1 MVTQQRD
8 HATPPNPG
16 SKRPKLR
23 DYARRGNFVELS
35 LAIGV
40 SIVESVEA
48 GPASFPPATGR
59 RVKRTAY
66 LVALIAF
73 CAAAPAAGDGVRDE
87 LAREILRRV
96 PQWPKAQVEIPLE
109 VYEKFV
115 RDELLGPVPPKPPE
129 AVWVERVS
137 WTVRP
142 AEAEAVVEAAL
153 DVVSLPGLMSRHA
166 RVLGADVAWRDVAI
180 DGKPAALRRGDDGW
194 FWLDNPQPGRLRITA
209 KAVLKPKTSGDRRT
223 IAWLT
228 GPAGWSSAAFE
239 SDAAWEARFSRASA
253 PIIGGGAGTRG
264 TVGLVPGDRLEVT
277 WQKPQPVV
285 HRAAQIESAADI
297 GWTLAEGVHQVR
309 AVLAL
314 RLWGGEVA
322 ELAVDLPAGADRVS
336 ITGPD
341 VREVQVSGGA
351 ARVFLRGPITQRTRL
366 SVAFESPRAKT
377 GRMSLPAFGVRS
389 ASQRGGTL
397 AIAGGAGAVLLEMES
412 PGLAPMALHD
422 LPDAVRGLLA
432 AAPVYAYQL
441 SGGSWEARID
451 VVDMTEFPVRETL
464 VDSAVYTM
472 LYRPDG
478 SIMTKVLYEVRNR
491 GQQYMKVD
499 LPQGARLLVARVA
512 EQQKNLARGPGET
525 VFVPLEK
532 SVLTTAGLIS
542 FPVEL
547 VYLTK
552 GPPLARQGR
561 LSLPLPRTDLPVAYA
576 RCALE
581 VPDGLN
587 VRQWQG
593 TLREVPSWSSETVEL
608 EFEYGRGHLAAGLKP
623 PEPKITPVKTPPAK
637 TPQPR
642 PEVKEGKKPEP
653 AKPDASKPSP
663 VQVTFING
671 QATTVTVQPPVVE
684 LAPED
689 VREKDAGLS
698 VQAKTIQ
705 GKNYYRA
712 GVDYYS
718 RRDYNKASELFN
730 KVIEVTP
737 NSVEADNAR
746 KYLGNVEIALGRED
760 KGKTGDRGLRAQAK
774 AVQLSQQEA
783 NEAVVERQHELL
795 QHAEQSLK
803 AGKEEQAEAAYKVAV
818 GLSGKLQAQGE
829 EAREQE
835 AVVRK
840 AREFL
845 QQRAERRKD
854 EAKELEDLQKQVQSL
869 KQNIVEKGGRDLQVA
884 VDALVQTDM
893 PAQPPPAPDEMRRLE
908 PAGAQPRTAGREP
921 LGFTPQ
927 PRAPQVQLGQA
938 IAEQQVSR
946 GKAGDRF
953 VSPGAGR
960 AYGSMTA
967 SGLAALTTG
976 DVLTAAD
983 NRAQQL
989 RQQVEQLK
997 GIKTQL
1003 DAKAEPDAGRLST
1016 QEYVRQLDEDS
1027 RRLTSLGMRI
1037 SQIPDGSDVDADGK
1051 RRADLVRER
1060 DELSKTL
1067 HEKTASYK
1075 ALAPKFISGTELP
1088 EVAPAPV
1095 LGKMITEKAK
1105 QTAAQAG
1112 HATELARQG
1121 RIAEAQDL
1129 IENLEKDQATTARA
1143 AQALAKTGSAQVLTK
1158 TYAGAMTLE
1167 RAMRPDFSDA
1177 APRFEVASV
1186 IAAAVPP
1193 APPPVASTDALWGRA
1208 TELRQAMQFGEAI
1221 QVLDRLIAINPNDDR
1236 AHRWREDL
1244 SYLESQSRM
1253 VATRPGGAPAAG
1265 AEAPRLAVTNGATR
1279 YLAYPGAREWENL
1292 TSFRRQFA
1300 TAAETPA
1307 VAETRERLAHV
1318 VSLDLQRASVS
1329 GVLASLGDMQ
1339 PGLKI
1344 VVDPEVS
1351 AKGIDLSSR
1360 MVDLKAKDVSV
1371 ESVLGLVL
1379 GADLGYM
1386 IGPGYIQITT
1396 REKLQRSFTVATY
1409 PMQGLAGD
1417 IAGGTELMRI
1427 ISATVNSQSDPSVA
1441 AWTDEGGPA
1450 EIEQMNGRLIISQT
1464 ARGHAKV
1471 QDLLQQLLREGAA
1484 GAGGQAQRPQPATHE
1499 WKAVADARHTLDEAR
1514 KAVVRQSQELDKVRF
1529 NVQDLTRGGDDDK
1542 KLAEFVVR
1550 NYAWAL
1556 QPQGGQG
1563 GGGGAGG
1570 GAAPQGGPQPPRSS
1584 VRVVGR
1590 QFTQNLFPDVASNK
1604 LEQQV
1609 EQGARVNLGATNVYT
1624 GGATATGAGTLNING
1639 IVVDRNANALV
1650 MSPQGQVT
1658 LGGGT
1663 LILRNGASTF
1673 SGVRTFDDSGS
1684 VTLQAGDGN
1693 LAVLND
1699 ARVAGN
1705 VEVLL
1710 ERLRTNLGQRV
1721 AVGSRN
1727 ALLTADA
1734 ARAAGIAWKQGANG
1748 VTYAVINEGQLLSLM
1763 DIEQRMPVGQRAAA
1777 PQGEV
1782 RQEAVVGTPAV
1793 LANGGLVSIAQAAD
1807 DANSLSY
1814 NGNTLRVAHDDYLL
1828 VDNGGYLTAVKSG
1841 RMQHWAAETPPVRFP
1856 GVPAVVTVPV
1866 VGRTVKFEKT
1876 LLDPSDSLEL
1886 VAEYT
1891 WQGEEK

>member
-1 MVTQQRD
+1 M
-8 HATPPNPG
+8 
-16 SKRPKLR
+16 
-23 DYARRGNFVELS
+23 
-35 LAIGV
+35 
-40 SIVESVEA
+40 
-48 GPASFPPATGR
+48 
-59 RVKRTAY
+59 KRTVY

-73 CAAAPAAGDGVRDE
+73 CAAAPAAGDAVRDE

-115 RDELLGPVPPKPPE
+115 RDELLGPLSPKPPQ
-129 AVWVERVS
+129 ALWVERAS

-142 AEAEAVVEAAL
+142 AEAEAVVEVAL
-153 DVVSLPGLMSRHA
+153 DVVALPGLMSRHA

-180 DGKPAALRRGDDGW
+180 GGKPVALRRGDDGW

-228 GPAGWSSAAFE
+228 GPAGWSTAGFE
-239 SDAAWEARFSRASA
+239 SDAAWEARFSRSSA
-253 PIIGGGAGTRG
+253 PIIGSNAGTRG

-322 ELAVDLPAGADRVS
+322 ELTVDLPAGADRVS

-377 GRMSLPAFGVRS
+377 GRMSLPAFAVRG
-389 ASQRGGTL
+389 ASQRSGAM

-441 SGGSWEARID
+441 NAGSWEARID
-451 VVDMTEFPVRETL
+451 VVDMAEFPVRETL

-552 GPPLARQGR
+552 GLPLARQGR

-587 VRQWQG
+587 VRRWQG

-718 RRDYNKASELFN
+718 RRDYNKASELFS

-737 NSVEADNAR
+737 NSTEADNAR

-760 KGKTGDRGLRAQAK
+760 KGKTEDRGVRAQAK
-774 AVQLSQQEA
+774 AVQLSQQSA
-783 NEAVVERQHELL
+783 NVAVVEKQQELL
-795 QHAEQSLK
+795 ERAEQSLK
-803 AGKEEQAEAAYKVAV
+803 AGMEEQAEAAYKVAV

-829 EAREQE
+829 ESREQE

-840 AREFL
+840 AKEFL

-869 KQNIVEKGGRDLQVA
+869 KQNIAQTGGAAAQA
-884 VDALVQTDM
+884 TVDALVQTDM
-893 PAQPPPAPDEMRRLE
+893 PERPPPAPDEMHRLD
-908 PAGAQPRTAGREP
+908 PAGTQPRTAQTEP
-921 LGFTPQ
+921 AGLTPQ

-938 IAEQQVSR
+938 IAEQQVSL
-946 GKAGDRF
+946 GKAGYKLAT
-953 VSPGAGR
+953 PGADR
-960 AYGSMTA
+960 A
-967 SGLAALTTG
+967 SGLATYG
-976 DVLTAAD
+976 GSAAVD
-983 NRAQQL
+983 NRVEQL

-1003 DAKAEPDAGRLST
+1003 DAKAEPDPSRLST
-1016 QEYVRQLDEDS
+1016 EESVRQLDEDS
-1027 RRLTSLGMRI
+1027 RRLTSLQMQI
-1037 SQIPDGSDVDADGK
+1037 SQIPDGADVAADGK

-1060 DELSKTL
+1060 DELSKTF

-1075 ALAPKFISGTELP
+1075 TLAPSFKSGTALP
-1088 EVAPAPV
+1088 DVAPAPVLGNAPV

-1129 IENLEKDQATTARA
+1129 IENLEKEQAATARA

-1221 QVLDRLIAINPNDDR
+1221 QVLDRLIAISPKDER
-1236 AHRWREDL
+1236 ARRWREDL
-1244 SYLESQSRM
+1244 SYLESQSRQ
-1253 VATRPGGAPAAG
+1253 VTVRGGAGVSAAVPAAPAQPAG
-1265 AEAPRLAVTNGATR
+1265 TAAALRYPQAQDWEA
-1279 YLAYPGAREWENL
+1279 L
-1292 TSFRRQFA
+1292 TQFRRDFGKG
-1300 TAAETPA
+1300 AAADPAA
-1307 VAETRERLAHV
+1307 VAET
-1318 VSLDLQRASVS
+1318 
-1329 GVLASLGDMQ
+1329 GVPARIGVPILGARWSE
-1339 PGLKI
+1339 PA
-1344 VVDPEVS
+1344 VVDE
-1351 AKGIDLSSR
+1351 
-1360 MVDLKAKDVSV
+1360 
-1371 ESVLGLVL
+1371 
-1379 GADLGYM
+1379 
-1386 IGPGYIQITT
+1386 T
-1396 REKLQRSFTVATY
+1396 
-1409 PMQGLAGD
+1409 
-1417 IAGGTELMRI
+1417 
-1427 ISATVNSQSDPSVA
+1427 
-1441 AWTDEGGPA
+1441 
-1450 EIEQMNGRLIISQT
+1450 
-1464 ARGHAKV
+1464 
-1471 QDLLQQLLREGAA
+1471 GAA
-1484 GAGGQAQRPQPATHE
+1484 ASDE
-1499 WKAVADARHTLDEAR
+1499 WKALTETRRKLNEA
-1514 KAVVRQSQELDKVRF
+1514 KAAIAHRTQELDKVQF

-1542 KLAEFVVR
+1542 KLADFVAL

-1563 GGGGAGG
+1563 GGGAGSG
-1570 GAAPQGGPQPPRSS
+1570 PAPRRGPQPPRTS
-1584 VRVVGR
+1584 VTVI
-1590 QFTQNLFPDVASNK
+1590 DH
-1604 LEQQV
+1604 
-1609 EQGARVNLGATNVYT
+1609 GARVDLGTANAYT
-1624 GGATATGAGTLNING
+1624 GATATGAGTLNING

-1663 LILRNGASTF
+1663 LALRNGASTF

-1705 VEVLL
+1705 VQVLL

-1721 AVGSRN
+1721 PVGSRN
-1727 ALLTADA
+1727 ALLTVDA
-1734 ARAAGIAWKQGANG
+1734 ARAAGIAWQQGANG

-1763 DIEQRMPVGQRAAA
+1763 DIEQRIPVGQRAAA

-1856 GVPAVVTVPV
+1856 GVPAAVTVPV

>member
-1 MVTQQRD
+1 M
-8 HATPPNPG
+8 
-16 SKRPKLR
+16 
-23 DYARRGNFVELS
+23 
-35 LAIGV
+35 
-40 SIVESVEA
+40 
-48 GPASFPPATGR
+48 
-59 RVKRTAY
+59 KRTAY
-66 LVALIAF
+66 LVALLAF
-73 CAAAPAAGDGVRDE
+73 CAAAPAAGDAVRDE

-96 PQWPKAQVEIPLE
+96 PAWPKAQVEIPLE

-115 RDELLGPVPPKPPE
+115 RDELLGPLSPKPPE
-129 AVWVERVS
+129 AAWVERAS

-142 AEAEAVVEAAL
+142 AEAEAVVETAL

-180 DGKPAALRRGDDGW
+180 GGKPAELRRGDDGW

-209 KAVLKPKTSGDRRT
+209 KAVLKPKMSGDRRT
-223 IAWLT
+223 MAWLT

-239 SDAAWEARFSRASA
+239 SDAAWEARFSRSSA
-253 PIIGGGAGTRG
+253 PIIGGDAGTRG
-264 TVGLVPGDRLEVT
+264 TVGLVPGDRLEVM

-322 ELAVDLPAGADRVS
+322 ELTVDLPAGADRVS
-336 ITGPD
+336 TTGPD

-366 SVAFESPRAKT
+366 SVTFESPRAKT
-377 GRMSLPAFGVRS
+377 GRMSLPAFGVRG

-412 PGLAPMALHD
+412 PGLAPMAIHD

-441 SGGSWEARID
+441 SAGSWEARID

-464 VDSAVYTM
+464 ADSAVYTM

-478 SIMTKVLYEVRNR
+478 SIMTKVVYEVRNR

-587 VRQWQG
+587 VRRWQG

-623 PEPKITPVKTPPAK
+623 PEPKPPPKPAVQPLPAK
-637 TPQPR
+637 AAEP
-642 PEVKEGKKPEP
+642 GKPEP
-653 AKPDASKPSP
+653 PKGPGIAEAIGRLFGIGASMR
-663 VQVTFING
+663 
-671 QATTVTVQPPVVE
+671 
-684 LAPED
+684 APEKYD
-689 VREKDAGLS
+689 ALLLKGRSDEVASAQKARRDAAEEERLRRES
-698 VQAKTIQ
+698 QIVQ
-705 GKNYYRA
+705 GKNSYRA
-712 GVDYYS
+712 GVEFYN
-718 RRDYNKASELFN
+718 RRDYINASELFK
-730 KVIEVTP
+730 KVIEVAP
-737 NSVEADNAR
+737 NSTEADNAR
-746 KYLGNVEIALGRED
+746 KYLGNVEIALGTQD
-760 KGKTGDRGLRAQAK
+760 KGKTEDRGARAQAK
-774 AVQLSQQEA
+774 AVQLSQQSA
-783 NEAVVERQHELL
+783 NTYVVGRQQELL
-795 QHAEQSLK
+795 EQAEQSLK
-803 AGKEEQAEAAYKVAV
+803 AGKAEEAEAAYKVAV
-818 GLSGKLQAQGE
+818 GLSGKLRAQGE
-829 EAREQE
+829 EAKEQD

-840 AREFL
+840 AKEFL
-845 QQRAERRKD
+845 QQREDQRRRQQQ
-854 EAKELEDLQKQVQSL
+854 ELAQLQSQVQSL
-869 KQNIVEKGGRDLQVA
+869 KQNIAQTGGAAAQAVA
-884 VDALVQTDM
+884 AALVQDDLVEERPSAATQPSPVLAPATAGWLNQADERSPVAAHGVAAPRLERPTD
-893 PAQPPPAPDEMRRLE
+893 PSRPE
-908 PAGAQPRTAGREP
+908 PAGAQPWTAGTAAAG
-921 LGFTPQ
+921 LTPQ
-927 PRAPQVQLGQA
+927 PGGRQVQLGEA

-946 GKAGDRF
+946 GKAGYRF

-967 SGLAALTTG
+967 AGDATLTT
-976 DVLTAAD
+976 DDAPTAVD
-983 NRAQQL
+983 NRVKQL
-989 RQQVEQLK
+989 RQQVDELK
-997 GIKTQL
+997 TIHEELGVK
-1003 DAKAEPDAGRLST
+1003 G
-1016 QEYVRQLDEDS
+1016 
-1027 RRLTSLGMRI
+1027 SLRGER
-1037 SQIPDGSDVDADGK
+1037 VEDAD
-1051 RRADLVRER
+1051 ADLRSGGK
-1060 DELSKTL
+1060 DA
-1067 HEKTASYK
+1067 ASLLGRK
-1075 ALAPKFISGTELP
+1075 
-1088 EVAPAPV
+1088 VA
-1095 LGKMITEKAK
+1095 EKAR
-1105 QTAAQAG
+1105 QVGAQAG

-1129 IENLEKDQATTARA
+1129 IQNLEKEQETTARA
-1143 AQALAKTGSAQVLTK
+1143 AQALAKTGTAQVLTK

-1221 QVLDRLIAINPNDDR
+1221 QTLDRLIAINPSDER
-1236 AHRWREDL
+1236 ARRWREDL

-1253 VATRPGGAPAAG
+1253 VSERRPDAGGPAP
-1265 AEAPRLAVTNGATR
+1265 
-1279 YLAYPGAREWENL
+1279 
-1292 TSFRRQFA
+1292 A
-1300 TAAETPA
+1300 TAARSGDLRYPSTDEWNALT
-1307 VAETRERLAHV
+1307 ETRR
-1318 VSLDLQRASVS
+1318 
-1329 GVLASLGDMQ
+1329 
-1339 PGLKI
+1339 K
-1344 VVDPEVS
+1344 
-1351 AKGIDLSSR
+1351 
-1360 MVDLKAKDVSV
+1360 
-1371 ESVLGLVL
+1371 
-1379 GADLGYM
+1379 
-1386 IGPGYIQITT
+1386 
-1396 REKLQRSFTVATY
+1396 
-1409 PMQGLAGD
+1409 
-1417 IAGGTELMRI
+1417 
-1427 ISATVNSQSDPSVA
+1427 
-1441 AWTDEGGPA
+1441 
-1450 EIEQMNGRLIISQT
+1450 
-1464 ARGHAKV
+1464 
-1471 QDLLQQLLREGAA
+1471 
-1484 GAGGQAQRPQPATHE
+1484 
-1499 WKAVADARHTLDEAR
+1499 LDEAR
-1514 KAVVRQSQELDKVRF
+1514 KAVARQSQELDKVRF
-1529 NVQDLTRGGDDDK
+1529 NVQDLARGGDDDK
-1542 KLAEFVVR
+1542 KLADFVAR

-1556 QPQGGQG
+1556 QPQGGQA

-1570 GAAPQGGPQPPRSS
+1570 GPAPQGGPQPPRTS
-1584 VRVVGR
+1584 VTVIDRG
-1590 QFTQNLFPDVASNK
+1590 A
-1604 LEQQV
+1604 QV
-1609 EQGARVNLGATNVYT
+1609 DLGTANAYT
-1624 GGATATGAGTLNING
+1624 GATATGAGTLNING

-1673 SGVRTFDDSGS
+1673 SGVRTFDDSGN

-1705 VEVLL
+1705 VQVLL

-1721 AVGSRN
+1721 PVGSRN
-1727 ALLTADA
+1727 ALLTAGA
-1734 ARAAGIAWKQGANG
+1734 ARAAGIAWQQGANG

-1763 DIEQRMPVGQRAAA
+1763 DIEQRMPVGDRAAA

-1856 GVPAVVTVPV
+1856 GVPAAVTVPV